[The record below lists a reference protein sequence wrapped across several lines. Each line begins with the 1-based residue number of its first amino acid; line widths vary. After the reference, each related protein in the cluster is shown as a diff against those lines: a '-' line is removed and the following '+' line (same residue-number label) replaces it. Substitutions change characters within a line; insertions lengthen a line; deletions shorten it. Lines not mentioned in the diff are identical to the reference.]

1 MADVSTVRTK
11 LCFAGLVL
19 LASLLG
25 TSTWAQDKK
34 QPTAQQ
40 ERMKS
45 CNTQANQKS
54 LKGRER
60 QAFVSECLKANPSGK
75 KLSAQQERMKSCNAQ
90 ASSKD
95 LKGDERKAFMSSC
108 LKSN

>member
-11 LCFAGLVL
+11 LCFAGLAL

-25 TSTWAQDKK
+25 TTTWAQEKK

-45 CNTQANQKS
+45 CNAQANQKS
-54 LKGRER
+54 LQGRER
-60 QAFVSECLKANPSGK
+60 QSFVSECLKANGSGK

-95 LKGDERKAFMSSC
+95 LKAMNAKPS
-108 LKSN
+108 